1 MLIQHIVQTVD
12 VNATHCPDSWCWCNT
27 VKTVM
32 LIQHIVQTVADNT
45 THCSN
50 CGCWYIT
57 VVKLVQT
64 VDVVTWYITLSRL
77 WMLICHI
84 AHVNTLQYWSLSTL
98 WMLVHHSIK
107 LFKACPHCGCW
118 YITVLNCL
126 KLVHTVDADT
136 SQWYSLSRLN
146 LHHSSNACPDW
157 MLIHHSNE
165 AYPDSGCTQTMGF
178 TTTRTFF
185 LVLWVCS
192 FMWNFPMFK
201 LFLASLVDVGCILRV
216 CLLLLNAAKT

>member
-1 MLIQHIVQTVD
+1 MLI
-12 VNATHCPDSWCWCNT
+12 
-27 VKTVM
+27 
-32 LIQHIVQTVADNT
+32 
-45 THCSN
+45 
-50 CGCWYIT
+50 
-57 VVKLVQT
+57 
-64 VDVVTWYITLSRL
+64 
-77 WMLICHI
+77 
-84 AHVNTLQYWSLSTL
+84 
-98 WMLVHHSIK
+98 HHSIK

-118 YITVLNCL
+118 YITVLKCLKLVHTVDADTSQYYILLNYLKLVHTVDAGTSQYYILLNYL